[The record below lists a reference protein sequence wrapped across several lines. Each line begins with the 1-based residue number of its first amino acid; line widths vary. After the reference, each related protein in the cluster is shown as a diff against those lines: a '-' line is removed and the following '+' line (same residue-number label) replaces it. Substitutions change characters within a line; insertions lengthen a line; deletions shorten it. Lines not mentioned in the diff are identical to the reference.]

1 MVRQAHPQRS
11 RRASPCSSRRSLR
24 QEGIPE
30 DKIHFVGNV
39 MIDTLVRLLPK
50 AENRPILAELGLI
63 EQRSPGAGEQR
74 SKGAEE
80 PFTSAPPHGMCW

>member
-1 MVRQAHPQRS
+1 
-11 RRASPCSSRRSLR
+11 
-24 QEGIPE
+24 
-30 DKIHFVGNV
+30 

-63 EQRSPGAGEQR
+63 EQRSPRAGEQR

-80 PFTSAPPHGMCW
+80 RRSPSPQHLSTVCAGDVASALECG

>member
-1 MVRQAHPQRS
+1 
-11 RRASPCSSRRSLR
+11 
-24 QEGIPE
+24 
-30 DKIHFVGNV
+30 

-74 SKGAEE
+74 SKRAEE